1 MLINT
6 EKFLQR
12 MTHSKKLSFIV
23 TLNIL
28 KPLDRN
34 NQMTV
39 TTYRTNNS
47 VHLFNRSSFLI
58 TLNEEEV
65 VVKNVLYDVVIH
77 RYISCVLKGIYIY
90 ILKLYKYG
98 IGQWIFAKLTNQR
111 NLLLDSCIINRPS
124 TKHKS

>member
-90 ILKLYKYG
+90 FLKLYKYG

>member
-47 VHLFNRSSFLI
+47 VHFFNRSSFLI

-98 IGQWIFAKLTNQR
+98 IGQ
-111 NLLLDSCIINRPS
+111 
-124 TKHKS
+124 